1 MKIVLILLILTNVA
15 FASCEDY
22 TRFGVAQKICWKDEL
37 RAFVNAKCEKECLA
51 IKFVKEKHQ
60 VPKLPLT
67 GGKNPASAK
76 CLYLGIKVVVLKDPR
91 GGEQSFC
98 EFSDGSLI
106 DSNAVERS
114 TR

>member
-1 MKIVLILLILTNVA
+1 MKFAFVLLILTNVA
-15 FASCEDY
+15 FAACEDY
-22 TRFGVAQKICWKDEL
+22 TRFGVPQKICWKNEL
-37 RAFVNAKCEKECLA
+37 RAFVNEKCEKECQA
-51 IKFVKEKHQ
+51 TKFLKEKHP

-98 EFSDGSLI
+98 EFSDGSLV